1 MTLLAY
7 QIFQTV
13 VEQGSFQR
21 AAEIM
26 NLTPSAISHAISTAE
41 KEATVD
47 FNYENSFGVVRT
59 ISMTFEFK

>member
-26 NLTPSAISHAISTAE
+26 NLTPSAQSATQFPLQKRNSVFLCLTATR
-41 KEATVD
+41 TV
-47 FNYENSFGVVRT
+47 
-59 ISMTFEFK
+59 